1 MSEKRKKPKIVEEPI
16 LSINVKVDRT
26 IDGEYKG
33 RLNWPNM
40 SDIDLIDIF
49 ETTIN
54 NEIDDLEF
62 SKRAAI
68 KCKMFKKRLKQYIKD
83 KCNAVDGVAEDE
95 DTSAIK
101 NFDWQYWE
109 RY

>member
-49 ETTIN
+49 ETPIN

-62 SKRAAI
+62 SKRATI

>member
-1 MSEKRKKPKIVEEPI
+1 MKTKRKEPKIVEEP
-16 LSINVKVDRT
+16 LLCINVKVDRT

-49 ETTIN
+49 ETTIG

-62 SKRAAI
+62 SKRAGI
-68 KCKMFKKRLKQYIKD
+68 KCKMFKKRLKQYIKN
-83 KCNAVDGVAEDE
+83 KCSAIDGVAEDE